1 MAHWPRK
8 LICTR
13 PLCGIW
19 FLRSSSATLAC
30 EIKIWMCI
38 TINMYVYFCLTT
50 KTPYSTCS
58 ELRIG
63 RVRMSVKEYDSESH
77 NRYPF
82 SLICDH
88 QTCHSRFC
96 KFSQLH
102 TTCSDLCTTNIHTSV
117 AKIWFG
123 PFFTKRYISRLCAEI
138 CFFSNSGLAGVI
150 FVGLPGP
157 RGGRKRTLREKW

>member
-1 MAHWPRK
+1 MNVHYNKHVRVLLFSHK
-8 LICTR
+8 
-13 PLCGIW
+13 
-19 FLRSSSATLAC
+19 
-30 EIKIWMCI
+30 K
-38 TINMYVYFCLTT
+38 
-50 KTPYSTCS
+50 PYSTCS
-58 ELRIG
+58 ELCIG

-102 TTCSDLCTTNIHTSV
+102 TSCSDLCTTNIHTSV

-123 PFFTKRYISRLCAEI
+123 PFFTKRYISMLCAEI
-138 CFFSNSGLAGVI
+138 CAFSNSGLAGVI
-150 FVGLPGP
+150 FYLFLFLFLFIYLFIFFIFFCGAPACGIP
-157 RGGRKRTLREKW
+157 PHTHK